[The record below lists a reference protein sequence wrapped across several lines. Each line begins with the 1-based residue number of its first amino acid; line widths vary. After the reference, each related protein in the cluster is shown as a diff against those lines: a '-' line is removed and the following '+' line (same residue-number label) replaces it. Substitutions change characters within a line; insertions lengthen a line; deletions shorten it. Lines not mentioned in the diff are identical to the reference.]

1 MAVYTQNDMDRK
13 LMMKIIGGFLPGDY
27 RITPDMAMKRHFGRM
42 IMLVRWTFLRYCQK
56 KARCNELSLEG
67 FGYGMQRA
75 TVCMWMDEPYM
86 QMYKTGGESVILAQL
101 SVETLKELYKYI
113 KGLD

>member
-27 RITPDMAMKRHFGRM
+27 HISPEMAMQRHFGRV

-56 KARCNELSLEG
+56 KGRCNELSLEG
-67 FGYGMQRA
+67 FGHNLKRA
-75 TVCMWMDEPYM
+75 TICMWMDEPYM
-86 QMYKTGGESVILAQL
+86 QLYKTDGEDTILAQY
-101 SVETLKELYKYI
+101 SIETLKELYKYI
-113 KGLD
+113 KALD